1 MSPRRK
7 KEKKLRRPEMRR
19 MTGEELRAW
28 RLRHGLTQAELA
40 WLLGVSQS
48 AVGKWETGDRKIPP
62 FLSFTLSCLERE
74 LFEEGTP

>member
-7 KEKKLRRPEMRR
+7 KERKLKRPEMRR
-19 MTGEELRAW
+19 LSGEELRAW
-28 RLRHGLTQAELA
+28 RKKHGLTQAELA

-48 AVGKWETGDRKIPP
+48 AIGKWETGDRKIPP

-74 LFEEGTP
+74 FLEGGHP